1 MELPKPQKNKS
12 SKVLY
17 IRTSQFCYKAIERDI
32 EKEVKQ
38 GFTDEAYHAVSGSA
52 AGPECSEPARLWVG
66 ANVLPHFLCTP
77 TREGWLNV
85 VFLINIVPKKRSY
98 KWFPKRPA
106 SSQMPSPPA
115 LCLSSAARGQLGWA
129 QEGLKAISSNLEE
142 EMWLPD
148 NVKSWQKGRGLLR
161 LLGHRESKRLLLPQ
175 ASPRRLLKPFPLIR
189 KTLSSPQTL
198 LGLHLLGS
206 LEKSPDPSFLIYQ
219 ILTYSNSK
227 NQKCYSC

>member
-1 MELPKPQKNKS
+1 MVPQKACKLTNAFPS
-12 SKVLY
+12 CL
-17 IRTSQFCYKAIERDI
+17 
-32 EKEVKQ
+32 
-38 GFTDEAYHAVSGSA
+38 
-52 AGPECSEPARLWVG
+52 
-66 ANVLPHFLCTP
+66 
-77 TREGWLNV
+77 
-85 VFLINIVPKKRSY
+85 VPQL
-98 KWFPKRPA
+98 
-106 SSQMPSPPA
+106 SSQR
-115 LCLSSAARGQLGWA
+115 AARMSP
-129 QEGLKAISSNLEE
+129 GLKAISSDLKE

-161 LLGHRESKRLLLPQ
+161 LLGRRESKRLLLPQ